1 VHRNARLGQGIS
13 LPASGCQRLAPATAC
28 TSSLYACVADSP
40 LGEHAA
46 RIGTST
52 EHASLAEIPTV
63 LPTMPALDRY
73 TGTEAE
79 TFASFHHWFQR
90 ADNMDVL
97 LSDQTTDCRVVTA
110 DACLGLIGV
119 VCNTSDENGGDKT
132 TTVDEFY
139 LWRTDDQ
146 RLPADP

>member
-1 VHRNARLGQGIS
+1 
-13 LPASGCQRLAPATAC
+13 LAPAAAC
-28 TSSLYACVADSP
+28 TSPLYACVANSP
-40 LGEHAA
+40 IGEHAA
-46 RIGTST
+46 RIGTSA
-52 EHASLAEIPTV
+52 EHASLAQIPDV
-63 LPTMPALDRY
+63 LPNMPALDRY
-73 TGTEAE
+73 TGTDAE

-97 LSDQTTDCRVVTA
+97 LSDQTTDCLVV
-110 DACLGLIGV
+110 V
-119 VCNTSDENGGDKT
+119 NTSDENGGGKT